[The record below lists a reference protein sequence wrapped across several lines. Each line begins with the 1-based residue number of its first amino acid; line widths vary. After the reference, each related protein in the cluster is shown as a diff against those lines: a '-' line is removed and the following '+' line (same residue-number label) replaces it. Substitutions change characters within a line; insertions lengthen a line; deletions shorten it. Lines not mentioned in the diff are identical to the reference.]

1 MLSRPYLR
9 LLSLLAV
16 VFAVA
21 QASWFDADIR
31 AYEVG
36 IVRRQASGASGAGT
50 PVPDPT
56 PTTTEEPVTTPPAPA
71 PSTPEDTPTTPS
83 TPASNPAAST
93 PTSDP
98 PTTPGSPTGD
108 PESSSGPTSPGA
120 PRTTA
125 TSTTTTAPR
134 TTATPTLTTAVVIN
148 TVVVTISGSVVS
160 SLQSSTVTSALP
172 IATADLNSDGTKASS
187 GMSTKTR
194 NTIIGVVVGVG
205 GAIILVGL
213 GIVAFRIWGRKR
225 NNEENDGLMSMG
237 YVGNPGHE
245 KTGSTSTPGTTNPFQ
260 STLENYHDPARQGN
274 VNASSNF

>member
-1 MLSRPYLR
+1 MLSRPLLR

-16 VFAVA
+16 VFAVT

-36 IVRRQASGASGAGT
+36 LVRRQASGASGAGT
-50 PVPDPT
+50 PASNPT
-56 PTTTEEPVTTPPAPA
+56 PATTEEPVTTTAAPA
-71 PSTPEDTPTTPS
+71 PSTPEDTPTTPT

-93 PTSDP
+93 PTSAP
-98 PTTPGSPTGD
+98 QTTPASSIGN

-120 PRTTA
+120 SRTTASSTTTPRTTA
-125 TSTTTTAPR
+125 TS
-134 TTATPTLTTAVVIN
+134 TLTTAVVIN

-172 IATADLNSDGTKASS
+172 IATADLNNDGTTASS
-187 GMSTKTR
+187 GMSAKTR

-205 GAIILVGL
+205 GSIILVGL
-213 GIVAFRIWGRKR
+213 GIVAFRIWGRRR